1 MKGRKRKEK
10 EMKGRKRKGKGMKGR
25 EMQKKEVKGMKELSC
40 NLQQKGYDAE
50 PDR

>member
-1 MKGRKRKEK
+1 MKGRKMQK
-10 EMKGRKRKGKGMKGR
+10 KGRKMQKKGR
-25 EMQKKEVKGMKELSC
+25 KMQKKEVKRMKELSC